1 MFQLLIGPKKLR
13 TTSVVTGEHF
23 QVPWA
28 TRSIKAATLDPMALL
43 TDPLDALR
51 TYAGS
56 FAWQPMVRFSRSI
69 ILGLLR
75 RILVGQI
82 LVRDSDGAVT
92 VCGAPQVKDGTP
104 RTDLRVLK
112 ETFWVRVLL
121 FADMVSSFNQHPN
134 LKGCCGDISAPNK
147 ASRVLVLM
155 RWVPRALLKASC
167 WANSLVR
174 I

>member
-28 TRSIKAATLDPMALL
+28 THSIKAATLDPMALL

-51 TYAGS
+51 TYVGS

-121 FADMVSSFNQHPN
+121 FADMVSSSPSIPTLRAAVETSPHQTRR
-134 LKGCCGDISAPNK
+134 
-147 ASRVLVLM
+147 RVLVLM

-167 WANSLVR
+167 WANSLVW